1 MSQRP
6 AIPWQEKGSAAIASL
21 MAKDQVI
28 FSSRHGV
35 RQAIAIA
42 DLTVV
47 RLTGVRLTGVRLT
60 GVHLTVAHFTVAD
73 ELKLHSLPPFQR
85 FFRVTGSPADRRA
98 SHARALV
105 STLTIGQVSRA
116 KATMER
122 QSCRACPRR

>member
-42 DLTVV
+42 DLTV
-47 RLTGVRLTGVRLT
+47 VRLT

-116 KATMER
+116 KATME
-122 QSCRACPRR
+122 

>member
-47 RLTGVRLTGVRLT
+47 RLTGVRLTGV
-60 GVHLTVAHFTVAD
+60 HLTVAHFTVAD

-105 STLTIGQVSRA
+105 STPTIGQLPR
-116 KATMER
+116 EPR
-122 QSCRACPRR
+122 QQWSAS